1 MSMTPL
7 LRMPGATL
15 LTRLNVYD
23 TPAPDGQKSG
33 TPHMHLACTEL
44 YVVLSG
50 RGAVELLDKDGFSK
64 VEMRAHDAVLFA
76 PGTIHRLINPDG
88 NFEILVVMQNSG
100 LPERG
105 DNVVTFTDDGL
116 KSDKRYAEAM
126 TVKTLEDA
134 YLRRDRGVEGFL
146 KLKVAFAE
154 SQDKGLQALEQFYAC
169 SAERTA
175 AQQEHWGKIVRNG
188 PLAAAQETLAQLDQL
203 SQSDSSYL
211 TQNSYSVIRQ
221 SNANKLGFCG
231 HLDRYFDPATLML
244 EGRVTA

>member
-1 MSMTPL
+1 MTPP

-15 LTRLNVYD
+15 LTRLTVYD

-33 TPHMHLACTEL
+33 TPHMHLACTEM

-50 RGAVELLDKDGFSK
+50 RGAVELLDKDGFSR
-64 VEMRAHDAVLFA
+64 VEMTAHDALLFA

-88 NFEILVVMQNSG
+88 NFEILVIMQNSG

-105 DNVVTFTDDGL
+105 DNVVTFTDDWL
-116 KSDKRYAEAM
+116 KSDETYAQAM

-134 YLRRDRGVEGFL
+134 YVRRDRGVEGFL
-146 KLKVAFAE
+146 KLKAAFAE
-154 SQDKGLQALEQFYAC
+154 SQNKGRQSLEQFYAC

-175 AQQEHWGKIVRNG
+175 LQQKYWSEIVRNG
-188 PLAAAQETLAQLDQL
+188 PLAAAQDTLEQLEQL
-203 SQSDSSYL
+203 GQHDFSHL
-211 TQNSYSVIRQ
+211 TQNSYAVIRQ

-244 EGRVTA
+244 EGRVTL